1 MNDDVQPR
9 QKRGLSSNL
18 LGNMVTLLIGG
29 NDTSVGQSSPI
40 LFRDATVLPML
51 FQLVDRGREEQKI
64 EFYDRFLG
72 WIQNQY
78 YNLKRCA
85 EVHLSEII
93 LDQMLQ
99 TSSTQLYSRLYALLS
114 ALWSYSIS
122 VRDVRALFRILHQPW
137 VDAARPIQDIL
148 RLLELI
154 SSSKVPETFF
164 DLQGMNSGLLLKPLQ
179 RFPDSGYAFLA
190 WIRFSQGVPKDGPA
204 DRHQV
209 IYCFCTLEGKGIM
222 AVYDTENHRIG
233 IAVTSSDAGLASADI
248 KFFEY
253 PLPNDRWYHMVI
265 HHKYNRFKSSEVELI
280 INGESCSKLTVKYPK
295 IDPQHH
301 LVSCVGFEPELE
313 SASLDVIPK
322 TLGQFRGQLGSI
334 FFTHDVINRALLKS
348 IIDVGPNV
356 NPESTIGESPTVDA
370 ELKLESKFYEKCYL
384 CYSPVAVSFDGH
396 PISLIREAKGH
407 SPHLYTPKLFPGTE
421 AHIRRGLSDSLQ
433 TVGSVNMIFTLIS
446 HLGSL
451 SSQEMNDDIPSLSQ
465 LLDIVVL
472 MIRKSS
478 SHLEALHSD
487 SGFIALGHI
496 LGRLKPVLFPELFNT
511 IKSIE
516 QLIKDNESLSTEF
529 YRYVMFNISNWRF
542 SSYTVLSEWIRHLS
556 SWVIDNTKVLKDTL
570 GTNTLYD
577 LLARYF
583 SQKRKDTCMIHND
596 EETGTEFL
604 ETQRNIRS
612 QLCQALQAVLL
623 QHLTAEEF
631 EKLLYHTENHDS
643 WDAHDL
649 LQIVAKLLEENTAGV
664 CDTFESFGGHST
676 LYAMF
681 NDSNE
686 KVMHLS
692 LRCLTLHSRHHSGKR
707 KGKPGDLLMFS
718 ALVDTARTKR
728 FDLKLF
734 NSLLGVGIEEL
745 VDPEAGFDWERP
757 DFHPTIKQPSLMRC
771 ILEMTTTLDPRD
783 VLVALKVFHKLMRLN
798 NDNRYQFMA
807 LHSWE
812 LLLLEFTRFKSCPGE
827 EGIRIYDETVSIF
840 VVLME
845 ARLREKDGWTAIV
858 DLNVHIEL
866 FFETRSTRQFDE
878 FLFRREV
885 FHKTALIFKM
895 DEKALVKGDSLTA
908 FGENFA
914 YFTCIMEDFIFY
926 RTTVLD
932 SAAASSFKST
942 ALLDFSDH
950 STSSLLSLSVTTM
963 TLPEFAVE
971 TRGRSESFIS
981 ERESIYPVNGLLVL
995 ILDTFDVLGTKL
1007 LSATNNGMGLKQ
1019 GDDFKVKDGGLS
1031 RIFTRLVLFCINEG
1045 RKKLEEEKARLRAT
1059 EKTLSPSS
1067 RTKLNLHLD
1076 IPDTKCLTPEKQT
1089 EPRSKFL
1096 VANDQY
1102 WAKQT
1107 SRLRLLLEPMLHS
1120 TTDNVV
1126 VLQAILYQLDQA
1138 LSALMIES
1146 SSAGKNEIAS
1156 LMRHVLHKRK
1166 SMLSSTLESLP
1177 NSLYHED
1184 HRHAL
1189 EPSSPISSFIGQHFM
1204 QDWHEKFVHVTR
1216 QSFKEIEDSEKA
1228 FATIIIEMKSGNCN
1242 HFKAKKAIV
1251 LERRKLLEESELNT
1265 RATYFNTRQQ
1275 SREREHGRYLQ
1286 FVYSTKHLFEKAL
1299 PAWDRLWKF
1308 MYSEVGPW
1316 SNFRPQSRTFVKLD
1330 KMETN
1335 SRMRFKLKNSVEP
1348 KYRELLQ
1355 STTESSGVKPKPVPN
1370 SSQTLEKAL
1379 SKLHIVSAPVDEND
1393 DLMLEEEE
1401 DPQASEAKQ
1410 GSKQGFGQLR
1420 LLSMSKLSLNTP
1432 GVMVQQ
1438 SGSISGRLDV
1448 GYEWI
1453 TFVPSTLDE
1462 SKERKWLV
1470 ADLVAIHQ
1478 RRYVLRHTALEFFLR
1493 NGRNYMI
1500 NFESRKASLD
1510 VMKRLIS
1517 MHPPHLH
1524 EYHTR
1529 SPSHLLKKMQWTE
1542 KWQRRE
1548 ISNFEYLMKL
1558 NTIAG
1563 RTYNDLSQY
1572 PVFPW
1577 ILTNFSSSSLDVNDA
1592 SNYRDLSKPIGA
1604 LEPKRLATFRER
1616 YRMMEFED
1624 EQMKYMYHAH
1634 YSTAFS
1640 VFHYLIRLEPYTS
1653 QFIHY
1658 QGGRLDQPDR
1668 MFHSIP
1674 QSWSNRLQSSSDL
1687 FELIPEFYY
1696 LPDFLRNVNGYNL
1709 GVRQSGET
1717 LDSVILP
1724 PWAETAED
1732 FIRIHREALESEYV
1746 SAHLHEWI
1754 DLIFGYKQ
1762 RGEEA
1767 LKADNLFHYLTYEGS
1782 IDIDAIEDAVL
1793 RHSIETQIAHFGQT
1807 PTQLFRQPHPSR
1819 NQAVAS
1825 LPLPLKWGEKALT
1838 CLQTI
1843 QVTSDKVPLIHARI
1857 FADRITSLASDFRMY
1872 HHTWSLSQSAQSP
1885 SPIFTCQQNIEPII
1899 LDSGSIVDTS
1909 TWHSIFALTSCGLQ
1923 VFTAGHWDRSLK
1935 VYSTESG
1942 KIHQSLQQHVAP
1954 ITAVDLCETNENT
1967 IYVVTGSVD
1976 CTAIVWRGAADKS
1989 FAIPGTASKKR
2000 YTLERKGKILYGHD
2014 SPVSTVAIST
2024 PLDCV
2029 ATASRSVI
2037 ILYSL
2042 YKSQYIRK
2050 IPIESETPLKN
2061 IGNIMTLRL
2070 LHHTGHILSYY
2081 AGDSCY
2087 YLHSVNG
2094 RLLAKER
2101 ATEDPVCC
2109 LVLKEGKLLASAG
2122 RESRI
2127 VIRNTH
2133 NLQFAFETEKPP
2145 RMVRSLS
2152 TTGNEDLLISTLN
2165 NGSFCVYAFA
2175 SEKAKPETPANTG
2188 VDADPLPPSD
2198 ELSQSSTTPQSG
2210 RFLSSL
2216 VGTIR
2221 SIPLSSPFTIGAVAK
2236 PIQTDQEIIPSANA
2250 PANPSIHSSTESPV
2264 PDN

>member
-1 MNDDVQPR
+1 MSTASPKPR
-9 QKRGLSSNL
+9 ERTLSNQLVFNIRSL
-18 LGNMVTLLIGG
+18 
-29 NDTSVGQSSPI
+29 
-40 LFRDATVLPML
+40 LFRAQDHATSDRLFQDATVLPMFL
-51 FQLVDRGREEQKI
+51 RLVEKTKLDQRMA
-64 EFYDRFLG
+64 FYDEFLE
-72 WIQNQY
+72 WIQDHY
-78 YNLKRCA
+78 YNLKCC
-85 EVHLSEII
+85 SENSVSDII
-93 LDQMLQ
+93 L
-99 TSSTQLYSRLYALLS
+99 SQLLAAKSPDIYRRLYTILS
-114 ALWSYSIS
+114 LLWSYSIS
-122 VRDVRALFRILHQPW
+122 LQDIRALFRFLDRPW
-137 VDAARPIQDIL
+137 IEAERPIHDIL
-148 RLLELI
+148 ELLENICDLQMPR
-154 SSSKVPETFF
+154 SFF
-164 DLQGMNSGLLLKPLQ
+164 DMNGSTSGLILKPIQ
-179 RFPDSGYAFLA
+179 RFPDTGYTFVSWLRFPTLPLSSSVDSNSTQVLYSLSAIDGRRVKGVYNPTTGYVGVLTSTGDKPMSSIEPLFFDHKLPMDSWIHLA
-190 WIRFSQGVPKDGPA
+190 
-204 DRHQV
+204 
-209 IYCFCTLEGKGIM
+209 
-222 AVYDTENHRIG
+222 
-233 IAVTSSDAGLASADI
+233 
-248 KFFEY
+248 
-253 PLPNDRWYHMVI
+253 I
-265 HHKYNRFKSSEVELI
+265 HHKYNRFRSSEVTLYV
-280 INGESCSKLTVKYPK
+280 NGDLVKRAMLKYPK
-295 IDPQHH
+295 TDLDFQAGKVASSIGCDTEDMSQPD
-301 LVSCVGFEPELE
+301 EPVLLM
-313 SASLDVIPK
+313 SNR
-322 TLGQFRGQLGSI
+322 FRGQISI
-334 FFTHDVINRALLKS
+334 VMLIADEIQPSSIRSMFAAGPNGALAYLNKEPLTGESRTEGRALDKAIFCHIPQAVTSNGQLLS
-348 IIDVGPNV
+348 LQT
-356 NPESTIGESPTVDA
+356 ESRNTLADA
-370 ELKLESKFYEKCYL
+370 SSRLL
-384 CYSPVAVSFDGH
+384 
-396 PISLIREAKGH
+396 
-407 SPHLYTPKLFPGTE
+407 PGT
-421 AHIRRGLSDSLQ
+421 ATHIRFLLSDSMQ
-433 TVGSVNMIFTLIS
+433 AFGSVPVILPLFKS
-446 HLGSL
+446 LGSL
-451 SSQEMNDDIPSLSQ
+451 CTRDYTGTAPTLNQ
-465 LLDIVVL
+465 LLLVL
-472 MIRKSS
+472 HQLLNCGS
-478 SHLEALHSD
+478 SHHLDSLHAE
-487 SGFIALGHI
+487 SGFVIMGHI
-496 LGRLKPVLFPELFNT
+496 LGSLTPTMYPEVITTLKLIEQDIKGIEPLLVQFYRHVLFNIT
-511 IKSIE
+511 I
-516 QLIKDNESLSTEF
+516 
-529 YRYVMFNISNWRF
+529 WRF
-542 SSYTVLSEWIRHLS
+542 STQTVLVEWIEHLCS
-556 SWVIDNTKVLKDTL
+556 RVHSYVKIFKDSF
-570 GTNTLYD
+570 GTSFIHD

-583 SQKRKDTCMIHND
+583 SAKRRDNCTVYKEGDPNALLPAD
-596 EETGTEFL
+596 Y
-604 ETQRNIRS
+604 RKIRS
-612 QLCQALQAVLL
+612 KLISALKEM
-623 QHLTAEEF
+623 LTTSSNLDEF

-643 WDAHDL
+643 DDALDYLQLIWELMSLNTFGICDFFEDL
-649 LQIVAKLLEENTAGV
+649 
-664 CDTFESFGGHST
+664 GGPST
-676 LYAMF
+676 LYAML
-681 NDSNE
+681 NDCNDE
-686 KVMHLS
+686 VMHQA
-692 LRCLTLHSRHHSGKR
+692 LRCLTLHLRHLSVLR
-707 KGKPGDLLMFS
+707 KGKLVDIQPFYM
-718 ALVDTARTKR
+718 LVDTIRAKT
-728 FDLKLF
+728 FDLRLYTSILGLALEELPAITSCSFEWKDTESVPTFKHRMLVRYLFEKLAVAEPSLVLTSLGHFRLLFSMNENIVQFMSMNGWETLLF
-734 NSLLGVGIEEL
+734 NLLRFLTLLENKTGLAIFEQTML
-745 VDPEAGFDWERP
+745 V
-757 DFHPTIKQPSLMRC
+757 
-771 ILEMTTTLDPRD
+771 ILGLIQY
-783 VLVALKVFHKLMRLN
+783 RLN
-798 NDNRYQFMA
+798 
-807 LHSWE
+807 
-812 LLLLEFTRFKSCPGE
+812 
-827 EGIRIYDETVSIF
+827 
-840 VVLME
+840 
-845 ARLREKDGWTAIV
+845 EKDGWAA
-858 DLNVHIEL
+858 LIEL
-866 FFETRSTRQFDE
+866 ETNARIYCYSKDGDSFDDFV
-878 FLFRREV
+878 FLKELYYRLAEY
-885 FHKTALIFKM
+885 FKA
-895 DEKALVKGDSLTA
+895 EEPRFIKGDSISFL
-908 FGENFA
+908 GENFA
-914 YFTCIMEDFIFY
+914 YFLCLMEDFLFY
-926 RTTVLD
+926 NTSAVEPQRL
-932 SAAASSFKST
+932 AAAKESPEIIAKSFLHQFAPFPDLPQFSVVMRRRSDTFFSDRDMVFPLKGLLGM
-942 ALLDFSDH
+942 LLD
-950 STSSLLSLSVTTM
+950 V
-963 TLPEFAVE
+963 
-971 TRGRSESFIS
+971 
-981 ERESIYPVNGLLVL
+981 
-995 ILDTFDVLGTKL
+995 FDQVGPKL
-1007 LSATNNGMGLKQ
+1007 LALTNNGGSFRHNE
-1019 GDDFKVKDGGLS
+1019 GFKVKEGGLS
-1031 RIFTRLVLFCINEG
+1031 RIFTRLVLFCINEA
-1045 RKKLEEEKARLRAT
+1045 KIKLEEEKEKLRLS
-1059 EKTLSPSS
+1059 EKPISPSNRS
-1067 RTKLNLHLD
+1067 TIAIQLD
-1076 IPDTKCLTPEKQT
+1076 LPDTKAEASSISSRKLKP
-1089 EPRSKFL
+1089 L
-1096 VANDQY
+1096 VANDHF
-1102 WAKQT
+1102 WATQI
-1107 SRLRLLLEPMLHS
+1107 SRLRILLEPLLSS
-1120 TTDNVV
+1120 TSDNTILV
-1126 VLQAILYQLDQA
+1126 QAILFQLDQA
-1138 LSALMIES
+1138 MTALTVDS
-1146 SSAGKNEIAS
+1146 SSAGKTEIAN
-1156 LMRHVLHKRK
+1156 LMKYIMFKRK
-1166 SMLSSTLESLP
+1166 SLLVTTLGSAPMSLF
-1177 NSLYHED
+1177 HED
-1184 HRHAL
+1184 NQIVL
-1189 EPSSPISSFIGQHFM
+1189 DPSTPIASFLGNHFLP
-1204 QDWHEKFVHVTR
+1204 DWHDRFREVTQHSFLEMEKVEYSLSAEVCQTKTWHCDKV
-1216 QSFKEIEDSEKA
+1216 KEKRKA
-1228 FATIIIEMKSGNCN
+1228 
-1242 HFKAKKAIV
+1242 V
-1251 LERRKLLEESELNT
+1251 LEKRRRLEDQELQT
-1265 RATYFNTRQQ
+1265 RAKYFNMRQQ
-1275 SREREHGRYLQ
+1275 SREREHLRYLQ
-1286 FVYSTKHLFEKAL
+1286 QVNTQKHLHEKGTDGYERA
-1299 PAWDRLWKF
+1299 ARF
-1308 MYSEVGPW
+1308 MRSELGPW
-1316 SNFRPQSRTFVKLD
+1316 MPLWSEQRSYW
-1330 KMETN
+1330 KMDYNETN
-1335 SRMRFKLKNSVEP
+1335 LRMKFRMKKTGEP
-1348 KYRELLQ
+1348 SFQDLIESHKSLPTARYEELQAIPEDLH
-1355 STTESSGVKPKPVPN
+1355 E
-1370 SSQTLEKAL
+1370 AL
-1379 SKLHIVSAPVDEND
+1379 SKLQIVPQQQQDDEELESVFEDEEIVVSDPKLTRKASLGSIKRLTPFSRVD
-1393 DLMLEEEE
+1393 LSVPCHLIR
-1401 DPQASEAKQ
+1401 QIGEAK
-1410 GSKQGFGQLR
+1410 
-1420 LLSMSKLSLNTP
+1420 
-1432 GVMVQQ
+1432 
-1438 SGSISGRLDV
+1438 GRLDV
-1448 GYEWI
+1448 GYEYLVF
-1453 TFVPSTLDE
+1453 TPMATDD

-2133 NLQFAFETEKPP
+2133 NLQETLEIKCDANAI
-2145 RMVRSLS
+2145 RSLS
-2152 TTGNEDLLISTLN
+2152 APRSVDLLFSCHDDGTFRAYALPSEEPKVSLRPRLKHRDSSNSLWGSTDSSN
-2165 NGSFCVYAFA
+2165 STSSPSSF
-2175 SEKAKPETPANTG
+2175 G
-2188 VDADPLPPSD
+2188 I
-2198 ELSQSSTTPQSG
+2198 
-2210 RFLSSL
+2210 LSSI
-2216 VGTIR
+2216 VGTLR
-2221 SIPLSSPFTIGAVAK
+2221 SPLSLSPTYARSLSIGQAETSETHQNDLDEE
-2236 PIQTDQEIIPSANA
+2236 IQT
-2250 PANPSIHSSTESPV
+2250 HTE
-2264 PDN
+2264 